1 MKLTN
6 SSLKPS
12 KKYYILPAIDDE
24 YAVAEYLFSVLPII
38 INLLTCPLII
48 LLSAFII
55 TAVRMKGRLRTMHNI
70 LLACMAGTNLA
81 VGIAAQ
87 PAFIAQEIY
96 RKSGGS
102 LSVYCEWQKIT
113 QIVTLCLCLV
123 SLFHLVLI
131 GVERYV
137 AMKHY
142 FAYY

>member
-1 MKLTN
+1 MKFAN

-24 YAVAEYLFSVLPII
+24 YAVAEYLYSVLPII
-38 INLLTCPLII
+38 INLPACPVFI

-70 LLACMAGTNLA
+70 LLACMTGTDLA

-96 RKSGGS
+96 QKSGGS

-113 QIVTLCLCLV
+113 QIVTLRLCLV
-123 SLFHLVLI
+123 SLWCLL
-131 GVERYV
+131 ESNATWR
-137 AMKHY
+137 
-142 FAYY
+142 